1 MTLDERFGQSVQWV
15 LGEKLRFRQIYT
27 QEKVPDTHSADKVPS
42 VVIKAHLPWR
52 PRGPKHAEDFGPVVI
67 YNPVPQLDLTIRS
80 AGVMMVVA
88 FTCRLF
94 VRWASEWYLR
104 LIEHYSSHDSRSTY
118 SASQSLDYDA
128 PQCPP
133 VHGIR
138 VVIPLDNFGRLADM
152 GQQTLTRR
160 AIRCHTH
167 KVFSRADLRL
177 LDHFIYGRS
186 EGSLTK
192 LFALSM
198 TSFCVPLRVLRILQ
212 IPCPAHSRGVSWPA
226 YWGRLIGR
234 GSPLNANSFDN
245 PKSAKTQC
253 PLALRSIFSGFRSRT
268 MMPCLCLSI
277 ISHDGS

>member
-1 MTLDERFGQSVQWV
+1 
-15 LGEKLRFRQIYT
+15 
-27 QEKVPDTHSADKVPS
+27 
-42 VVIKAHLPWR
+42 
-52 PRGPKHAEDFGPVVI
+52 
-67 YNPVPQLDLTIRS
+67 
-80 AGVMMVVA
+80 
-88 FTCRLF
+88 
-94 VRWASEWYLR
+94 
-104 LIEHYSSHDSRSTY
+104 
-118 SASQSLDYDA
+118 
-128 PQCPP
+128 
-133 VHGIR
+133 
-138 VVIPLDNFGRLADM
+138 M

-234 GSPLNANSFDN
+234 GSPLNTNSFDN
-245 PKSAKTQC
+245 PKSANTQC

-268 MMPCLCLSI
+268 IIPCLCLSG
-277 ISHDGS
+277 ISHVRSGEGDDRRRGLTDPPSLLLYPRRRTGSSYDQGYRGSPSESPGLRQGRIS